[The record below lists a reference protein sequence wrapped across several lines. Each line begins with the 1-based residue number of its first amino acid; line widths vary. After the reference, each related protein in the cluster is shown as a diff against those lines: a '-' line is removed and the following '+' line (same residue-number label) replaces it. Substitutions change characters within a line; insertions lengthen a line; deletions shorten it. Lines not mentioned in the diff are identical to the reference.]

1 MKLAVSTTSILRIR
15 SSIFAA
21 QFGQFK
27 SFNNNVSSMISPLI
41 IVKASILYYKLIY
54 CLFLI
59 LIRHILFH
67 ILLYMFLNII
77 HQIFFIYMNICSYV
91 YITSKEIKC
100 QYKIIFNIYQILFTL
115 VLTIFTLYQISFYQE
130 FMCYI
135 SWQLM
140 FRFNGVIHLRHL
152 LICNRMI

>member
-1 MKLAVSTTSILRIR
+1 MLSKKLLMSPPLSKSTCQ
-15 SSIFAA
+15 A
-21 QFGQFK
+21 
-27 SFNNNVSSMISPLI
+27 
-41 IVKASILYYKLIY
+41 IVLSRK
-54 CLFLI
+54 
-59 LIRHILFH
+59 
-67 ILLYMFLNII
+67 II
-77 HQIFFIYMNICSYV
+77 HIGSMKISVDLARNNSITALDIFIYMNICSYV

-152 LICNRMI
+152 LICNRMIQTF